1 MFNYQDRIDLWL
13 RVGFGA
19 LILIGCYFVI
29 EPFMTAI
36 VLAAI
41 LTVDRKSVV

>member
-1 MFNYQDRIDLWL
+1 MFNLRDRIDIIL
-13 RVGFGA
+13 RVTFGA

-29 EPFMTAI
+29 SPFLTPI

-41 LTVDRKSVV
+41 LTVVSWPF